1 MGKVKPD
8 LAGAYVSKVG
18 GVAYYIKD
26 GVNYVRSLSKSGYK
40 SNTPLQAGVKARF
53 KSASQMAGQMK
64 EIAKVGFPQRKR
76 GLTPKNAWHSA
87 NKDCFRKTDEGIEI
101 DFEKLQFSN
110 GNLYPPEVTLT
121 YDQES
126 KTYTASYP
134 EMPAESNCHPD
145 DVVYVLLLDTEQ
157 LFTRLVSI
165 GQRGEAGETAS
176 LTCGAALLW
185 LIVLRPAQMAKWP
198 AGHYIWIFPDWQSG
212 DCLNEKSSARLF
224 TSGVPE
230 VFGTPLFLYS

>member
-26 GVNYVRSLSKSGYK
+26 GVNYV
-40 SNTPLQAGVKARF
+40 

-165 GQRGEAGETAS
+165 GQRGEAGETAIKVS
-176 LTCGAALLW
+176 DLWSGA
-185 LIVLRPAQMAKWP
+185 VMAYCF
-198 AGHYIWIFPDWQSG
+198 AT
-212 DCLNEKSSARLF
+212 SADGKMASRTLHLDI
-224 TSGVPE
+224 S
-230 VFGTPLFLYS
+230 

>member
-1 MGKVKPD
+1 M
-8 LAGAYVSKVG
+8 SKVG

-26 GVNYVRSLSKSGYK
+26 GVNYVRSLSKSEYK
-40 SNTPLQAGVKARF
+40 PILPLQAEVKARF

-76 GLTPKNAWHSA
+76 GITPKNAWHSA
-87 NKDCFRKTDEGIEI
+87 NKECFRKTDEGIEI

-110 GNLYPPEVTLT
+110 GSLYPPEVTLT

-126 KTYTASYP
+126 QTYTASYP

-157 LFTRLVSI
+157 LFTRLVPI
-165 GQRGEAGETAS
+165 GQRGEAGETVIEVS
-176 LTCGAALLW
+176 DLWSGCCYGLL
-185 LIVLRPAQMAKWP
+185 
-198 AGHYIWIFPDWQSG
+198 F
-212 DCLNEKSSARLF
+212 CN
-224 TSGVPE
+224 
-230 VFGTPLFLYS
+230 

>member
-76 GLTPKNAWHSA
+76 GLTPGI
-87 NKDCFRKTDEGIEI
+87 RQTKT
-101 DFEKLQFSN
+101 
-110 GNLYPPEVTLT
+110 
-121 YDQES
+121 
-126 KTYTASYP
+126 
-134 EMPAESNCHPD
+134 
-145 DVVYVLLLDTEQ
+145 
-157 LFTRLVSI
+157 VSVK
-165 GQRGEAGETAS
+165 RMK
-176 LTCGAALLW
+176 
-185 LIVLRPAQMAKWP
+185 VLRSILKNSNFQTA
-198 AGHYIWIFPDWQSG
+198 ISI
-212 DCLNEKSSARLF
+212 RRR
-224 TSGVPE
+224 
-230 VFGTPLFLYS
+230 

>member
-101 DFEKLQFSN
+101 DFERQSLSAGGDADLRSRIKDLYSKL
-110 GNLYPPEVTLT
+110 
-121 YDQES
+121 
-126 KTYTASYP
+126 
-134 EMPAESNCHPD
+134 
-145 DVVYVLLLDTEQ
+145 
-157 LFTRLVSI
+157 
-165 GQRGEAGETAS
+165 
-176 LTCGAALLW
+176 
-185 LIVLRPAQMAKWP
+185 
-198 AGHYIWIFPDWQSG
+198 SG
-212 DCLNEKSSARLF
+212 DAGRKQLP
-224 TSGVPE
+224 SG
-230 VFGTPLFLYS
+230 

>member
-76 GLTPKNAWHSA
+76 GLTPK
-87 NKDCFRKTDEGIEI
+87 
-101 DFEKLQFSN
+101 Q
-110 GNLYPPEVTLT
+110 
-121 YDQES
+121 
-126 KTYTASYP
+126 
-134 EMPAESNCHPD
+134 
-145 DVVYVLLLDTEQ
+145 
-157 LFTRLVSI
+157 
-165 GQRGEAGETAS
+165 
-176 LTCGAALLW
+176 
-185 LIVLRPAQMAKWP
+185 
-198 AGHYIWIFPDWQSG
+198 
-212 DCLNEKSSARLF
+212 CLAFGKQRLF
-224 TSGVPE
+224 P
-230 VFGTPLFLYS
+230 

>member
-76 GLTPKNAWHSA
+76 GK
-87 NKDCFRKTDEGIEI
+87 
-101 DFEKLQFSN
+101 
-110 GNLYPPEVTLT
+110 
-121 YDQES
+121 
-126 KTYTASYP
+126 
-134 EMPAESNCHPD
+134 
-145 DVVYVLLLDTEQ
+145 
-157 LFTRLVSI
+157 
-165 GQRGEAGETAS
+165 
-176 LTCGAALLW
+176 
-185 LIVLRPAQMAKWP
+185 VLRSILKNSNFQTA
-198 AGHYIWIFPDWQSG
+198 ISI
-212 DCLNEKSSARLF
+212 RRR
-224 TSGVPE
+224 
-230 VFGTPLFLYS
+230 

>member
-110 GNLYPPEVTLT
+110 GNLYPTIKNQRPI
-121 YDQES
+121 QQAIRRCRQ
-126 KTYTASYP
+126 KATAIRMMLCMCCFWIPNS
-134 EMPAESNCHPD
+134 C
-145 DVVYVLLLDTEQ
+145 
-157 LFTRLVSI
+157 
-165 GQRGEAGETAS
+165 
-176 LTCGAALLW
+176 
-185 LIVLRPAQMAKWP
+185 LRVWCQ
-198 AGHYIWIFPDWQSG
+198 
-212 DCLNEKSSARLF
+212 
-224 TSGVPE
+224 
-230 VFGTPLFLYS
+230 

>member
-1 MGKVKPD
+1 MGKIKPD

-87 NKDCFRKTDEGIEI
+87 NKECFRKTDEGIEI

-110 GNLYPPEVTLT
+110 GSLYPPEVTLT

-126 KTYTASYP
+126 QTYTASYP

-165 GQRGEAGETAS
+165 GQRGEAGETAIKVS
-176 LTCGAALLW
+176 DLWSGA
-185 LIVLRPAQMAKWP
+185 VMAYCF
-198 AGHYIWIFPDWQSG
+198 AT
-212 DCLNEKSSARLF
+212 SADGKMASRTLHLDI
-224 TSGVPE
+224 S
-230 VFGTPLFLYS
+230 

>member
-76 GLTPKNAWHSA
+76 GLTPKKATA
-87 NKDCFRKTDEGIEI
+87 IRMMLCMCCFWIPN
-101 DFEKLQFSN
+101 S
-110 GNLYPPEVTLT
+110 
-121 YDQES
+121 
-126 KTYTASYP
+126 
-134 EMPAESNCHPD
+134 C
-145 DVVYVLLLDTEQ
+145 
-157 LFTRLVSI
+157 
-165 GQRGEAGETAS
+165 
-176 LTCGAALLW
+176 
-185 LIVLRPAQMAKWP
+185 LRVWCQ
-198 AGHYIWIFPDWQSG
+198 
-212 DCLNEKSSARLF
+212 
-224 TSGVPE
+224 
-230 VFGTPLFLYS
+230 